1 MGTPKTG
8 TTYLQ
13 RVCWR
18 ARPLLAER
26 GLRLPGRRLHHH
38 FLACL
43 DVAGLADHL
52 PRTGEVEGAWERL
65 LDEVAQGAGT
75 WLISHELFAL
85 ASAEQAEAAVAAAT
99 SRGIAVEVVLTARDE
114 LRQVPAQWQEHLK
127 HRSDFGLADY
137 LDGLEQAPPGTQ
149 DIPGLWMHWPA
160 PDALEVARRWRP
172 LVPRLHVVTVPPRG
186 ADPALL
192 WQRFCTVLGIAPD
205 GVDLDSARGNESI
218 RTEQAEL
225 LRRVNA
231 ALGDRLPLPG
241 PYTDAVKGELAHAF
255 LGGRPGA
262 PVTLP
267 AAARARAVRRS
278 GEVVEG
284 LQRLEV
290 EVVGDLE
297 ELRSVDDPQA
307 ADPVAPSTEAVLE
320 EAVAALAHVLTRLEE
335 ESRGRRD
342 AVRRLR
348 RLQRE
353 SPAPEASAPDAD
365 RPARRGLL
373 RGRRRRTD

>member
-1 MGTPKTG
+1 M
-8 TTYLQ
+8 
-13 RVCWR
+13 
-18 ARPLLAER
+18 LAER
-26 GLRLPGRRLHHH
+26 GLRLPGARLHHH

-52 PRTGEVEGAWERL
+52 PRAGEVEGSWDRL
-65 LDEVAQGAGT
+65 LDEVAGQHGT

-85 ASAEQAEAAVAAAT
+85 ASAEQAAAAVASAT

-137 LDGLEQAPPGTQ
+137 LDGLEQAEPGTQ
-149 DIPGLWMHWPA
+149 DVPGLWMHWPA

-172 LVPRLHVVTVPPRG
+172 VVPRLHVVTVPPRG
-186 ADPALL
+186 SDPALL
-192 WQRFCTVLGIAPD
+192 WQRFCTVLGVDPE

-218 RTEQAEL
+218 RVEQAEL

-231 ALGDRLPLPG
+231 VLGDRLPLPG
-241 PYTDAVKGELAHAF
+241 PYTDAVKGELAHSF

-262 PVTLP
+262 PVVLP

-278 GEVVEG
+278 GEVVDG
-284 LQRLEV
+284 LRALDV
-290 EVVGDLE
+290 TVVGDLE
-297 ELRSVDDPQA
+297 ELRSVDDAEGP
-307 ADPVAPSTEAVLE
+307 DPVAPSTEAVLD

-353 SPAPEASAPDAD
+353 RDASGPDETTPQ
-365 RPARRGLL
+365 RPGRRGLL
-373 RGRRRRTD
+373 RGRRRDTD